1 MVTLPT
7 RPYPGLRP
15 FAVDEW
21 EIFFGREI
29 MTEEV
34 IQRLLRKGLVLV
46 HGSSGS
52 GKSSLIY
59 AGVLPQLERRLRRR
73 NLTVKTGTIRP
84 GRSPLR
90 SLAVELAKL
99 CASPNEN
106 PEVDEMHRALIRGR
120 NARGEIEARIRETS
134 PNELCIFIDQF
145 EELFRFAH
153 EGDPEE
159 ARIFAD
165 VVVGLAGIKETDAAS
180 ESAPA
185 SGPDELQRPPGGIFA
200 VLTMRSEFLG
210 ACTNFPGLAEAVN
223 RTQYLLP
230 NMARPD
236 LLRAIREPA
245 TLYGASVDWELAE
258 RLAQDAA
265 NETDA
270 LPLIQHALMR
280 LWEQKSGTQLRLA
293 DYVRATSLPEGCEN
307 QAGLTGIA
315 RIVAAH
321 AEQVLTSS
329 LTPTGKES
337 ERVVEYLFRALTTI
351 DTEGRAIRRP
361 QPFDRLC
368 RVTGASMDILGP
380 ILNAFRSDGV
390 SFVTPYES
398 GNGAK
403 LAAGDMIDVSHEA
416 LIRCWPRVA
425 ERAIDPTTGRPRGW
439 LHREFQDGLIWRSLA
454 VQAQAFLANEH
465 ACLDPAT
472 TEQRWPW
479 FEKIRERPAWALR
492 YLIERKGSPEPQE
505 EPEWQAVER
514 LMAASYERWQIEKNR
529 TSAAEL
535 KTEIALR
542 VLGSQG
548 PSTYQWWKT
557 GLQRARS
564 VASIRQRVGNRI
576 GTGFLVR
583 AASLGMQPPDE
594 LLVLTNFHVVNG
606 DGISPGIRPGDAEIV
621 FEAADTN
628 RAYSVSE
635 VRWSSPVTG
644 HDASVL
650 RLQEAVMGIDPMPL
664 ASTLPI
670 VQHGAR
676 VYIIGYPGGRDLAFS
691 FDDNELLDHE
701 GPPGGNPQIKGVSR
715 VHYSAPTEP
724 GSAGSP
730 VFNTLWEVI
739 AIHHMGLKAGM
750 LRLNGKDGTYG
761 ANEGISILSI
771 KEAIRSG
778 MQ

>member
-1 MVTLPT
+1 MVTLPK

-15 FAVDEW
+15 FMADEW

-29 MTEEV
+29 MTEAV
-34 IQRLLRKGLVLV
+34 IQRLLRNGLVLV

-52 GKSSLIY
+52 GKSSLVY

-73 NLTVKTGTIRP
+73 NLTMKTGTIRP

-99 CASPNEN
+99 CASPNEK
-106 PEVDEMHRALIRGR
+106 PEVDEMHRALVRGR
-120 NARGEIEARIRETS
+120 NARGEIEARIREAS
-134 PNELCIFIDQF
+134 RNEVCIFIDQF

-165 VVVGLAGIKETDAAS
+165 VVVGLAGLKEFDPAS
-180 ESAPA
+180 ELAPGSSA
-185 SGPDELQRPPGGIFA
+185 DEIQRPPGGIYA

-210 ACTNFPGLAEAVN
+210 ACTRFPGLAETVN

-265 NETDA
+265 GETDA

-280 LWEQKSGTQLRLA
+280 LWEQKSGNRLRLA
-293 DYVRATSLPEGCEN
+293 DYETATSLPEGCEN
-307 QAGLTGIA
+307 QVGGTGIA

-329 LTPTGKES
+329 LGPTVNDS
-337 ERVVEYLFRALTTI
+337 EHVVEYLFRALTDI
-351 DTEGRAIRRP
+351 DPEGRAIRRP

-368 RVTGASMDILGP
+368 RVTGVSIDILEP

-390 SFVTPYES
+390 SFVTPYENGS
-398 GNGAK
+398 GAK
-403 LAAGDMIDVSHEA
+403 LAMGDMIDVSHEA

-439 LHREFQDGLIWRSLA
+439 LHLEFQDGLIWRSLA
-454 VQAQAFLANEH
+454 VQAQAFLTDEH

-479 FEKIRERPAWALR
+479 FQKIRERPAWALR
-492 YLIERKGSPEPQE
+492 YLIERKGSSEPQE

-514 LMAASYERWQIEKNR
+514 LMTASYERWQIEKDR
-529 TSAAEL
+529 TRAAEL

-542 VLGSQG
+542 VLGSEG
-548 PSTYQWWKT
+548 PRAYQWWKT
-557 GLQRARS
+557 GLERARS
-564 VASIRQRVGNRI
+564 VASIRHRFGNRL
-576 GTGFLVR
+576 GTGFLVS
-583 AASLGMQPPDE
+583 AASLGMQPPE
-594 LLVLTNFHVVNG
+594 LLVVTSWYLVNQ
-606 DGISPGIRPGDAEIV
+606 DGISPGIRPADAELV
-621 FEAADTN
+621 FEAADAN
-628 RAYSVSE
+628 KAYSIAAVL
-635 VRWSSPVTG
+635 WSSPVTV

-650 RLQEAVMGIDPMPL
+650 RLQDAVMGIDPIPL
-664 ASTLPI
+664 ANSLPI
-670 VQHGAR
+670 IEDGAR
-676 VYIIGYPGGRDLAFS
+676 VYIIGHPGGRDLAFS
-691 FDDNELLDHE
+691 FEDNELLDHE

-715 VHYSAPTEP
+715 VHYRAATQP
-724 GSAGSP
+724 GSGGSP
-730 VFNTLWEVI
+730 VFNTQWEVI
-739 AIHHMGLKAGM
+739 AIHHMNLEADM
-750 LRLNGKDGTYG
+750 PRLNGKPGTYG
-761 ANEGISILSI
+761 AREGISMLSI
-771 KEAIRSG
+771 KQAILSG
-778 MQ
+778 MR